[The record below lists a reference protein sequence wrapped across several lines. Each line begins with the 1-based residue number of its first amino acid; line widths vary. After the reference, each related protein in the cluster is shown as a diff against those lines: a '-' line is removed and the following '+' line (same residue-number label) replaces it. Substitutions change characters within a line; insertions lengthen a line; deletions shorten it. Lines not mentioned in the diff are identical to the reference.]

1 MSTSD
6 YTTDLK
12 ALKESLDQLNKEG
25 VDLSSAMQTYKKG
38 LAQHE
43 QCVNRLTTLEQHIEN
58 SEWKVEPVELN
69 IEDIFSSLDTVEQSI
84 ESLPET
90 HLEDCIELLIQAEH
104 LLQAGYRQLD
114 LANDTLNNSEG
125 TTTSKT
131 MPDANEVNRV

>member
-12 ALKESLDQLNKEG
+12 ALKESLDKLNKEG
-25 VDLSSAMQTYKKG
+25 LDLSSAMQTYKEG

-43 QCVNRLTTLEQHIEN
+43 QCVSTLTTLEQHIEN
-58 SEWKVEPVELN
+58 SEWRIEPVELN

-114 LANDTLNNSEG
+114 LANDTLNNSER

-131 MPDANEVNRV
+131 MQDTNEVHRV